1 MRILIVED
9 NRNLARGL
17 RHNLELEGYD
27 VEVAYDGTTGLARAR
42 EGRYDLIVLDLM
54 IPRPDGY
61 QILRAL
67 REDTDPACKTP
78 VLVLS
83 ARGQEADKLR
93 GFRLGADDYV
103 TKPFSLLELIAR
115 VEAIMRRV
123 RTGVSAPNHEAPVES
138 IEFGD
143 IRIEPGAHAVY
154 RSNSAIA
161 LRPREFDL
169 LMALVRRRGVAAS
182 RRNLLDEVWGY
193 DTDVVSRTV
202 DTHVA
207 ELRRKLEA
215 DPGQPRHILTVRKTG
230 YRWQR

>member
-27 VEVAYDGTTGLARAR
+27 VEVAYDGTSGLARAR
-42 EGRYDLIVLDLM
+42 EGHFDLIVLDLM

-67 REDTDPACKTP
+67 REETEPLSKTA

-123 RTGVSAPNHEAPVES
+123 KNGAGGGATEAVFET
-138 IEFGD
+138 IEFGE
-143 IRIEPGAHAVY
+143 IRIEPGSHVVY
-154 RSNSAIA
+154 RDNVPVQ

-169 LMALVRRRGVAAS
+169 LMALVRRAGVTAS

-193 DTDVVSRTV
+193 DTDVISRTV

-207 ELRRKLEA
+207 ELRRKLEP
-215 DPGQPRHILTVRKTG
+215 DPAQPRHILTVRKTG